1 MPEAPALMPVAD
13 ARQRVLDAMMP
24 VSAETVPLSDGLG
37 RVLAHDVIACVTQP
51 PMAVSA
57 MDGYAVRAAD
67 VADVPCILEIVGEA
81 PAGGA
86 YDGVVGPGQTVRIFT
101 GGPLPQGADAIVIQE
116 DTARD
121 GDRVTINEVS
131 AAGRFVRPAGLDFST
146 GDVGIQI
153 GRVLTARDIA
163 LAAAMN
169 VPWLR
174 VRRRPKI
181 AVLATGDEL
190 VMPGEAIGPNQIVSS
205 NNVGLSA
212 MIRAA
217 GGEAVDL
224 GIARDD
230 ADSLRTLA
238 QGARSADLL
247 VTIGGASVGDHDLI
261 QSVLGEPVDGN
272 KGLAVD
278 FWRIAMRP
286 GKPLIFGHLGDVP
299 MLGLPGNP
307 VSALVC
313 GLIFLRPAIAALL
326 GSEDPGP
333 KLSRVTLG
341 EDLRENDRRQ
351 DYLRAKLSTD
361 DNGQSIATP
370 FGKQDSSML
379 SRLAQ
384 ADCLIVRPPH
394 APAAAAGDTVDAI
407 LLDGLG
413 W

>member
-1 MPEAPALMPVAD
+1 MPEAPALMPVAE
-13 ARQRVLDAMMP
+13 ARQRVLDAMTP

-67 VADVPCILEIVGEA
+67 VVAVPCNLEIVGEA

-101 GGPLPQGADAIVIQE
+101 GGPLPRGADAIVIQE

-121 GDRVTINEVS
+121 GDRVTINEAS
-131 AAGRFVRPAGLDFST
+131 PSGRHVRPAGLDFST

-230 ADSLRTLA
+230 AGSLRTLA

-261 QSVLGEPVDGN
+261 QSVLGET
-272 KGLAVD
+272 GLAVD

-286 GKPLIFGHLGDVP
+286 GKPLIFGQLGDVP

-333 KLSRVTLG
+333 KLSPVTLG

-351 DYLRAKLSTD
+351 DYLRAKLSTG
-361 DNGQSIATP
+361 DNGQTISTP
-370 FGKQDSSML
+370 FSKQDSSML
-379 SRLAQ
+379 SRLAH
-384 ADCLIVRPPH
+384 ADCLIVRPPQ